1 MQIDFSRF
9 HNIEPDDEYT
19 CVRCGKEIEEH
30 QIDDEASE
38 AFVHTCVPCAEEVRA
53 EEAEAEAA

>member
-1 MQIDFSRF
+1 MNFDRF
-9 HNIEPDDEYT
+9 TPIEPDDEYT
-19 CVRCGKEIEEH
+19 CVRCGKDIEEH

-38 AFVHTCVPCAEEVRA
+38 AFVYTCVPCAEEVRA